1 MEANKGYTIQCDSH
15 TYVTLKWNDDFVFC
29 LDNDSIYAEEII
41 RKIEKR
47 TLMKF
52 REIPVIG
59 SKERFSGLRFFN
71 GGWKRDIRRV
81 IRSDVE
87 DKIAEMLIEN
97 SEKQFSAVEIT
108 ASGDEIKVELK

>member
-52 REIPVIG
+52 REIPVVG

-71 GGWKRDIRRV
+71 GGWKRDFWG
-81 IRSDVE
+81 E
-87 DKIAEMLIEN
+87 FP
-97 SEKQFSAVEIT
+97 SEKEIDGF
-108 ASGDEIKVELK
+108 AKLKNIK